1 MHNPTL
7 GPQPSPPFSFEPL
20 GQSFADTDA
29 YHPDSPSQLHQHQHQ
44 YPQSSHQELLNELRT
59 TATTQAELITELKIR
74 VAVLESELK
83 RARKDKD
90 DVVNSLGIVVGAL
103 TRASVNY
110 AFEPDIPAPERKVI
124 QQKNFSAGRD
134 DFVGFGHSYDA
145 EDYIQLAGGAKEEIK
160 KLEEVEMLRIANKR
174 LARKLREQEVGVASR
189 GRPRECGDAIH
200 FHEHLANAR
209 ARLFVDDGH
218 GHTVHDEE
226 KSKGKNKD
234 VETSARAFL
243 PDPIHEEQDSSLDN
257 VRNHKYGPQ
266 VNDSFVSSSTTI
278 PNTPI
283 LPATQRLPSGVG
295 DVGLESLDN
304 ILGEE
309 EPTSAP
315 QNLDVSRSQ
324 VHVGQG
330 QHGTEEK
337 IDIDEA
343 IQEHQAS
350 LQEFRDLPAPGIL
363 KTGFEIQGSFRG
375 EDYDKSR
382 ARRGMSGYNRFG
394 SNSSSFNDANNQI
407 LPLSNPTNS
416 ASRLW
421 TSPEERNDA
430 IRSHQSGMDRAS
442 NKAFVEFFRHGIA
455 YVPSETDSNYLRTV
469 HIGNLPKD
477 IELRKVLAR
486 IRGGQIISAVLLN
499 TVSIT
504 GSMSAMVQFVH
515 EADAEEYVTYTSEH
529 PISFPPTCD
538 SSTKTSGEGMGM
550 KAEITLI
557 QTPTYPLAIPARV
570 RIHEHGQTRCLVL
583 PGFPENYSIR
593 SLERNLACG
602 NGHRATSLI
611 EFWLDE
617 EQTLHLEFSSVGA
630 AGSAYGILTNWQIYR
645 GLQVAFERDPCAGA
659 LEELLEVKPRTP
671 MLPRSLYIAP
681 ARDSASSFED
691 EGYATSTPERKG
703 PGSAA
708 HLLATQTKRL
718 AALSNQKVQ
727 IPSFSGWGIKSSNWA
742 DEVNEEAE
750 ISSPFQNL
758 SENDETVEK
767 GKDGK
772 DGVEEAVSAIMVN
785 EMMGIEKE
793 KWPKERKALVGLAGS
808 KYATLIPGFE
818 EHPRHSH
825 PYYYTSH
832 SFRSS
837 PPRDEVSRRTKSG
850 GEEKSKGLRDSFE
863 SSSEGSENE
872 MGSPKS
878 NMPLPGQ
885 PIAPLIEKPIARTPP
900 RANLSALLASPET
913 DVAASPSG
921 EVSPIS
927 SVNGK
932 KIAMHHI
939 PGVSPPPTVVFNEG
953 MEKVNPDEI
962 CLDAEDED

>member
-1 MHNPTL
+1 M
-7 GPQPSPPFSFEPL
+7 
-20 GQSFADTDA
+20 A
-29 YHPDSPSQLHQHQHQ
+29 
-44 YPQSSHQELLNELRT
+44 
-59 TATTQAELITELKIR
+59 
-74 VAVLESELK
+74 
-83 RARKDKD
+83 
-90 DVVNSLGIVVGAL
+90 NSLGIVLGAL

-134 DFVGFGHSYDA
+134 NFVGFGHSYDS
-145 EDYIQLAGGAKEEIK
+145 EDDIQLAGGAEEEIK
-160 KLEEVEMLRIANKR
+160 KLEEEVEMLRIANKS
-174 LARKLREQEVGVASR
+174 LARKFREQEVGVASR
-189 GRPRECGDAIH
+189 GRPRECGDALH

-218 GHTVHDEE
+218 GHIVHDEE

-257 VRNHKYGPQ
+257 VRNHEYGPR
-266 VNDSFVSSSTTI
+266 VNDSFVSSSTI

-283 LPATQRLPSGVG
+283 LPARFPSAVG
-295 DVGLESLDN
+295 DVGLESLDD

-315 QNLDVSRSQ
+315 QNLDVSGSQ

-330 QHGTEEK
+330 QHGTEGK
-337 IDIDEA
+337 NDIDEA

-350 LQEFRDLPAPGIL
+350 LQKFRDLPAPGIL

-382 ARRGMSGYNRFG
+382 ARRGMSGYNRFR
-394 SNSSSFNDANNQI
+394 SNSSSFNDANNQT
-407 LPLSNPTNS
+407 LPLTNPTNS

-430 IRSHQSGMDRAS
+430 IRNHQSGMDRAS

-455 YVPSETDSNYLRTV
+455 YVPSETDSNYLRTA

-477 IELRKVLAR
+477 IELRDVLAR
-486 IRGGQIISAVLLN
+486 VRGGQIISAVLLN

-504 GSMSAMVQFVH
+504 GTMSAMVQFVH

-529 PISFPPTCD
+529 PISFP
-538 SSTKTSGEGMGM
+538 STSGPSTAASEEGLGM
-550 KAEITLI
+550 KAEIAI
-557 QTPTYPLAIPARV
+557 IHIPTYPLAISARV
-570 RIHEHGQTRCLVL
+570 RIHEHGQTRCLAL
-583 PGFPENYSIR
+583 SNFPENYSLR

-602 NGHRATSLI
+602 NGHRAVSLI

-659 LEELLEVKPRTP
+659 LEELLEVKPRP
-671 MLPRSLYIAP
+671 PVLPRSFSTAP
-681 ARDSASSFED
+681 ARDFDSSFED
-691 EGYATSTPERKG
+691 EGYAMSTAERKD
-703 PGSAA
+703 PGSAD
-708 HLLATQTKRL
+708 HLLATQGKRL

-727 IPSFSGWGIKSSNWA
+727 IPSFSGGGIKSSSWA

-750 ISSPFQNL
+750 FSSPFQNL
-758 SENDETVEK
+758 SENDETVER

-772 DGVEEAVSAIMVN
+772 DGVEEAVSTIIVDNLN

-793 KWPKERKALVGLAGS
+793 KWPEERKALVGLAGS
-808 KYATLIPGFE
+808 KYATLVPGFE
-818 EHPRHSH
+818 DPRHSH
-825 PYYYTSH
+825 PYYYASR

-837 PPRDEVSRRTKSG
+837 PLRDEVSRRTKSG

-863 SSSEGSENE
+863 SSSSEGSGNE

-878 NMPLPGQ
+878 DMPLPGQ
-885 PIAPLIEKPIARTPP
+885 PIAPLIEKPIAER
-900 RANLSALLASPET
+900 R
-913 DVAASPSG
+913 
-921 EVSPIS
+921 
-927 SVNGK
+927 
-932 KIAMHHI
+932 
-939 PGVSPPPTVVFNEG
+939 
-953 MEKVNPDEI
+953 
-962 CLDAEDED
+962 